1 MNLNKNISPFKPTR
15 TCAMCGRELQQGI
28 FYPEFCCDEDCL
40 NMFNA
45 LRSNPET
52 AYMQAR
58 IQSFIKNKMHSQEI
72 LLQSKYELPYHV
84 RKHGRTPKEVFDKL
98 SADFWERHIRCNDL
112 EFELMQTKGYRKSA
126 EKRVQELEN
135 ALAQTEAKLSIAQEK
150 VIGLEVALENKLQ
163 LTENQFKQVY
173 QKLLEGVNPNN
184 RPDDPY
190 AATMLSILEQNELWL
205 RNLLTGSIL

>member
-1 MNLNKNISPFKPTR
+1 MNLNKTVSPFKPTR

-45 LRSNPET
+45 LRSNPAT

-72 LLQSKYELPYHV
+72 LLQSQYELPYHV

-112 EFELMQTKGYRKSA
+112 EFALMLAEGYRKSA
-126 EKRVQELEN
+126 EERVQELEN
-135 ALAQTEAKLSIAQEK
+135 AMAEKEAT
-150 VIGLEVALENKLQ
+150 LEDEALLNDY
-163 LTENQFKQVY
+163 QFKQVY
-173 QKLLEGVNPNN
+173 KKLLEGVNPTNCPN
-184 RPDDPY
+184 DPH
-190 AATMLSILEQNELWL
+190 AARMRSILEENEYWL